1 MTSEPDKHDTMRIT
15 LERLQAQLEE
25 LREID
30 PAVATRLQENIDQA
44 KQLLTGRKPQTQGP
58 GSEDEGSEPH
68 GSMVEQLNEAVLELE
83 ASHPTLA
90 QNLGGLIDALGRMGI

>member
-1 MTSEPDKHDTMRIT
+1 MRTT
-15 LERLQAQLEE
+15 LDRLQSQLDE

-30 PAVATRLQENIDQA
+30 PAVAARLQENIDQA
-44 KQLLTGRKPQTQGP
+44 KQVLARREPQGTGHATV
-58 GSEDEGSEPH
+58 
-68 GSMVEQLNEAVLELE
+68 VEQLNDAVLELE